1 MNPKVVFYDVEPDA
15 WDAWLY
21 KLASAAWER
30 GNARLMIL
38 VDGPER
44 AERLDGMLWS
54 FREEAFVPHEVVR
67 DGEPLA
73 DADARVLISWKAT
86 NPHGATLLALDS
98 PADLDFAASFDVV
111 MDVIGTLG
119 WSEAKPLLAQGGRL
133 LLVTAGLWPMLGA
146 FLRPSRAGR
155 RLIAG
160 TSTEA
165 KDQMAKLNNDRMNAT
180 MERMK
185 VTKLDTKYQE
195 QKP

>member
-111 MDVIGTLG
+111 MDVVDRR
-119 WSEAKPLLAQGGRL
+119 SEELLAASRERFKAWRDRGVPPEHR
-133 LLVTAGLWPMLGA
+133 GA
-146 FLRPSRAGR
+146 
-155 RLIAG
+155 
-160 TSTEA
+160 
-165 KDQMAKLNNDRMNAT
+165 
-180 MERMK
+180 
-185 VTKLDTKYQE
+185 
-195 QKP
+195 